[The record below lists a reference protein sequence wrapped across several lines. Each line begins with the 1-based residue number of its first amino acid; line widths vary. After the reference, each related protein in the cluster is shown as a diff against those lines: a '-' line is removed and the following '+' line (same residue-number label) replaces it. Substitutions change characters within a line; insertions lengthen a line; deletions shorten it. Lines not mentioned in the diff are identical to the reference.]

1 MTVKTL
7 LLIEYKAFSIDKS
20 EISEDLGA
28 KLWQNY
34 SKEIQIEFPSP
45 KTNNQWK
52 ITPQGWI
59 GHIPLTKNFVL
70 YIQPK
75 VSLQNVFGM
84 LNYAYH
90 LKSFQ
95 FLEGLTHCDSVEQIF
110 DRLAGV
116 LARRITDRSRKGLYQ
131 TYISQTNQHN
141 FIRGRLDLNYL
152 VRKPWST
159 QLRCHYKEQT
169 ADIEDNQ
176 ILYWTLYQIAL
187 RLPKTSP
194 NLPLVRQAYHSLQN
208 TITLT
213 PISPTDCLNR
223 KYHRLND
230 DYQTLHALCRFF
242 LEQCGPEYLQGDRQ
256 MLPFLVNMARLYEMF
271 IAEWL
276 KANAEIYLAPQNL
289 EVKAQ
294 ERVYLDESKSFHFN
308 IDLVLLDTQSGKVR
322 YVLDTKYKIPDAPS
336 ANDTA
341 KIIAYATTQ
350 DCSEAVLIYPQPLHK
365 PLNTKISAN
374 IRVRCLTFA
383 IHDDIEQCGQK
394 FLQELFA

>member
-7 LLIEYKAFSIDKS
+7 LLIEYQALSIDKS
-20 EISEDLGA
+20 EFSEALGE

-52 ITPQGWI
+52 ITPQGSI
-59 GHIPLTKNFVL
+59 GHIQLSTDFVL

-75 VSLQNVFGM
+75 VPLQNIFGM
-84 LNYAYH
+84 LDYAYR

-116 LARRITDRSRKGLYQ
+116 LARRITERSRKGLYQ

-141 FIRGRLDLNYL
+141 FIRGRLDLKYL
-152 VRKPWST
+152 VHKPWST

-176 ILYWTLYQIAL
+176 ILLWTLRQIAL
-187 RLPKTSP
+187 RLPKTAS
-194 NLPLVRQAYHSLQN
+194 NLQLVRQAYHSLQT
-208 TITLT
+208 TISLT
-213 PISPTDCLNR
+213 PVSPRDCLNR

-242 LEQCGPEYLQGDRQ
+242 LEQCGPEHSQGDRQ

-276 KANAEIYLAPQNL
+276 KVNAEVYLVPQNL
-289 EVKAQ
+289 EIKAQ

-308 IDLVLLDTQSGKVR
+308 IDLVLLDIHSGKVR

-341 KIIAYATTQ
+341 KIIAYATAQ
-350 DCSEAVLIYPQPLHK
+350 DCPEAVLIYPQPLSK
-365 PLNTKISAN
+365 PLNTKISPN

-383 IHDDIEQCGQK
+383 IDDDIEKCGQK